1 MSKFTLLE
9 VSGESCANCYTL
21 LPVVRKLAGERG
33 IGVEH
38 LEVTPENAARVQA
51 LAVDR
56 VPTLI
61 VLRDGAE
68 VARCTGFQPEEIL
81 SLWLDA
87 KLEA

>member
-1 MSKFTLLE
+1 M
-9 VSGESCANCYTL
+9 
-21 LPVVRKLAGERG
+21 AGERG
-33 IGVEH
+33 IEVEH
-38 LEVTPENAARVQA
+38 LEVTPQDGARVHP

>member
-1 MSKFTLLE
+1 MSKFTLLA

-21 LPVVRKLAGERG
+21 LPVVRKLAAERG
-33 IGVEH
+33 MDVEH
-38 LEVTPENAARVQA
+38 LEVSPENAARVQA
-51 LAVDR
+51 LAIDR

-68 VARCTGFQPEEIL
+68 AARCTGYQPEEIL

-87 KLEA
+87 KTEE

>member
-1 MSKFTLLE
+1 MSLE
-9 VSGESCANCYTL
+9 TVPQVA
-21 LPVVRKLAGERG
+21 AGQRG
-33 IGVEH
+33 LHVYQLFRHRVDEAH
-38 LEVTPENAARVQA
+38 AARVQA